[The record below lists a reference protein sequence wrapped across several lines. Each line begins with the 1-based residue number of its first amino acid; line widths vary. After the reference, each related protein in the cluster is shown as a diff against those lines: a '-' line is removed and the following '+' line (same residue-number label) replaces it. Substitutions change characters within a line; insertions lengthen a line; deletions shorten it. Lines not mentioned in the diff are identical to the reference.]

1 MTVLFLVI
9 ILICVYFYVK
19 KYISRKHQEEKQKV
33 SEFLNSFKPSINS
46 ILGYV
51 ELLKNEENDV
61 QTQEKYLGI
70 IEFEAE
76 KLMMLSEMGET
87 PDIKETKVSTNCSE
101 VVFLM
106 CRSLAHDAKTK
117 GIELNYH
124 CNPNLYVDFETR
136 KLCRVV
142 SNLVDNSIKY
152 SETGGKIDVTVKDNS
167 DYVVIECE
175 DTGVG
180 IKPENMTKI
189 FNKGFKEDDDLPG
202 FGYGLSKVR
211 EIVSENGGHIKLESE
226 YGKGTKITLKFRKS
240 KENSC
245 VESKSEIL
253 PTRAK

>member
-1 MTVLFLVI
+1 MAVLFLVI
-9 ILICVYFYVK
+9 ILICVYFYVR
-19 KYISRKHQEEKQKV
+19 KYISMKHQEEKQKV
-33 SEFLNSFKPSINS
+33 SEFLHNFKPSINS

-51 ELLKNEENDV
+51 ELIKNEENDV
-61 QTQEKYLGI
+61 QTREKYLEI

-76 KLMMLSEMGET
+76 KLMMLSEMGKT
-87 PDIKETKVSTNCSE
+87 SDVKETKVPANCSK
-101 VVFLM
+101 VVSLM
-106 CRSLAHDAKTK
+106 CRNLAHYAKTK

-124 CNPNLYVDFETR
+124 CNPNLYVDFEIR

-152 SETGGKIDVTVKDNS
+152 SETGGKINVTVRDNS

-189 FNKGFKEDDDLPG
+189 FNKGFKEDEDLPG

-211 EIVSENGGHIKLESE
+211 EIVSKNGGHIKLESE

-253 PTRAK
+253 PTRVK